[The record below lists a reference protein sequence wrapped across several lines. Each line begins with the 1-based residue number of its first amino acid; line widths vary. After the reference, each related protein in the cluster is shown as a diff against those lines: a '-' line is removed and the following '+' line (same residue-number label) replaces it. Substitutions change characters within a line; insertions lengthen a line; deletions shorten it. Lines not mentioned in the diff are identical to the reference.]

1 MATKIRYNGVMLQ
14 ISQKTFLLAGV
25 ALLFLVSSALF
36 AYHKRALD
44 PNVTGDW
51 WAIRF
56 VSLQD
61 EEDLR
66 FEVENHSPITEG
78 TYQIFADSTLQD
90 ADRFEVATNTVT
102 TVTPTKELTTAK
114 RIRIVVKLGDKEMSL
129 IR

>member
-1 MATKIRYNGVMLQ
+1 MLQ

-25 ALLFLVSSALF
+25 ALLFIVSSALF

-44 PNVTGDW
+44 PMVTGDW

-78 TYQIFADSTLQD
+78 TYQIFADTTLHEES
-90 ADRFEVATNTVT
+90 RFEVATSTVT
-102 TVTPTKELTTAK
+102 TVTPTKELANTK
-114 RIRIVVKLGDKEMSL
+114 RIRILVKLGNKEQSL